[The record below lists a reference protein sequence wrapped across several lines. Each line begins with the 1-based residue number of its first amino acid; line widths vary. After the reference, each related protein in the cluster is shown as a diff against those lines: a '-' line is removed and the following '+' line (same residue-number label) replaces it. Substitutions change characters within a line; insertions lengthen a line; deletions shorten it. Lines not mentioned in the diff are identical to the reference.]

1 MSEIENLCEQCYYRE
16 RSRQACEDYLK
27 RHPNGKGMVCDPTPK
42 AECKDHELYGEKIG
56 IKTACFDFRP
66 LTDSEKLESVM
77 KKGMPRFCKGIII

>member
-1 MSEIENLCEQCYYRE
+1 MSKIENLCEKCYYRE
-16 RSRQACEDYLK
+16 CSRQACEDYLK

-66 LTDSEKLESVM
+66 LTDSEKLESFHYWNEERYAKVL
-77 KKGMPRFCKGIII
+77 